1 MTELHL
7 AEQVALVTGSGR
19 GIGRRIALA
28 LAEHGADVVINDVVE
43 ENARAAAA
51 QVEELGRE
59 AMVAIAD
66 ITSET
71 QVQEMVESVMAR
83 FGRIDILVNNA

>member
-1 MTELHL
+1 VTELHL